1 MRRWLWVLGIL
12 VVAGIGVAFY
22 MLQPVRGPVRDLT
35 LAADAE
41 RGAYLIRLGGCVSCH
56 TDRKNGGAEL
66 AGGPGLVTPFGTFYP
81 PNITSHPEA
90 GIGSWTIG
98 QFSAAMSDGEGPE
111 GHLYPAFP
119 FDAYTLMS
127 DQEIVDLFAGLKAA
141 PADAT
146 PSKPHEVMFPFN
158 IRLAMAGWKNLF
170 FHPRRYEPNA
180 AKSAEWNRG
189 AYLANGPG
197 HCVTCHSPRNLF
209 GAIETGKEFTGN
221 SSGGPGGKTPSITAA
236 DLVRK
241 EYTEAA
247 LIDALTTGF
256 APDFDVL
263 TGPMG
268 EEIEDSTKHW
278 TPEDLH
284 AIAVYLLDES
294 K

>member
-12 VVAGIGVAFY
+12 VVAGIGVAIY
-22 MLQPVRGPVRDLT
+22 MLQPVRGPARDLT
-35 LAADAE
+35 LTADAE
-41 RGAYLIRLGGCVSCH
+41 HGAYLIRIGGCVSCH

-90 GIGSWTIG
+90 GIGGWTVE
-98 QFSAAMSDGEGPE
+98 QFAAAMSDGEGPQ

-119 FDAYTLMS
+119 YDAYTLMS

-141 PADAT
+141 PPDAT

-170 FHPRRYEPNA
+170 FNPRRFEPDP

-189 AYLANGPG
+189 EYLANGPG
-197 HCVTCHSPRNLF
+197 HCVTCHSPRNIF
-209 GAIETGKEFTGN
+209 GAIEGGQEFTGN
-221 SSGGPGGKTPSITAA
+221 QAGGPGGKTPSITAA
-236 DLVRK
+236 ELVRK
-241 EYTEAA
+241 QYTEAA

-284 AIAVYLLDES
+284 AIAVYLLDEN